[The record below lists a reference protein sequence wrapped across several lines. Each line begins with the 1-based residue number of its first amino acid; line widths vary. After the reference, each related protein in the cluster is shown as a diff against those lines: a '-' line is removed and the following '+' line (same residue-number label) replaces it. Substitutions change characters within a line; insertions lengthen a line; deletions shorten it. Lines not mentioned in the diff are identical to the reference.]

1 MILLSNSA
9 TQTIQPG
16 EAMTFDLEKIKT
28 GCSEYHRQGSSAIKL
43 RKCGIY
49 ELMFTGNVGG
59 AAVGTVQLQ
68 MEAGGEVL
76 PETTIIVTEDTV
88 GSLDNVAAH
97 TFFKNCCGDCDRIT
111 LVNTGTIAAVVDANS
126 AFSAKRLA

>member
-1 MILLSNSA
+1 MILLSNST

-16 EAMTFDLEKIKT
+16 EAITFDLETFKS
-28 GCSEYHRQGSSAIKL
+28 GCCECHRQGSSAIKL
-43 RKCGIY
+43 KKCGVY

-88 GSLDNVAAH
+88 GSLDNVASH
-97 TFFKNCCGDCDRIT
+97 TFFRNCCGDYDRIT
-111 LVNTGTIAAVVDANS
+111 IVNTGTVAAVIDANS
-126 AFSAKRLA
+126 AFTAKRLG

>member
-28 GCSEYHRQGSSAIKL
+28 GCSECHRQGSSAIKL

-59 AAVGTVQLQ
+59 AAVGMVQLQ

-88 GSLDNVAAH
+88 GSLNNVAAH
-97 TFFKNCCGDCDRIT
+97 TFFKNCCGDYDRIT

>member
-1 MILLSNSA
+1 MILLSNST
-9 TQTIQPG
+9 TQTVQPG
-16 EAMTFDLEKIKT
+16 EAITFDLERFKS
-28 GCSEYHRQGSSAIKL
+28 GCCECHRQGSSAIKL
-43 RKCGIY
+43 KKCGVY

-88 GSLDNVAAH
+88 GSLDNVTAH
-97 TFFKNCCGDCDRIT
+97 TFFRNCCGDYDRIT
-111 LVNTGTIAAVVDANS
+111 IVNTGTVAAVIDANS
-126 AFSAKRLA
+126 AFTAKRLG

>member
-1 MILLSNSA
+1 MILLSNST
-9 TQTIQPG
+9 TQTVQPG
-16 EAMTFDLEKIKT
+16 EAITFDLETFKS
-28 GCSEYHRQGSSAIKL
+28 GCCECHRQGSSAIKL
-43 RKCGIY
+43 KKCGVY

-97 TFFKNCCGDCDRIT
+97 TFFRNCCDDYDRIT
-111 LVNTGTIAAVVDANS
+111 IVNTGTVAAVIDANS
-126 AFSAKRLA
+126 AFTAKRVG